1 MDSTK
6 DQDRENRSSE
16 TCTKDTEKK
25 QQESSETL
33 SPLPSQEDL
42 EKEIGDYLSKK
53 YGGKV
58 RIVSQMVFPKHL
70 KADETDDAQG
80 TGPGE
85 DNSLSFNL
93 KPEELEEYLDQY
105 VIRQDE
111 AKAILATKVC
121 THFNRIRYLKESGH
135 DELPVGNIKN
145 NIILMGPTGV
155 GKTFLVKLIADR
167 LGVPFVKGDATKFSE
182 TGYVGG
188 DVEDLVRDLVREA
201 GGDVKRAEC
210 GIIYIDEID
219 KIAATRGL
227 HGPDVS
233 RAGVQRALLKPLEE
247 TEVELKTPH
256 DPISQLEA
264 IERFRKTGK
273 RDKQTISTKNILFI
287 VSGAFSGLEETIR
300 NRMTRQ
306 SIGFGA
312 EINSEE
318 DVNWLEYVKPQDF
331 IEYGF
336 ESEFMG
342 RLPVVARLHELSEDD
357 LFDILRNPNSNVIIS
372 KKHDFRAYGIDLKFE
387 QDALRLLAHQAYQ
400 EQTGAR
406 ALVSVVE
413 KALLPFEKRL
423 PSLDVSYLVVTREMV
438 EDPERELEKFLEN
451 PFNPRLLRSYE
462 ALVAAE
468 KEQLAKSIRSRE
480 LPQWVED
487 GVDLTEK
494 RQELIAHLCLKQDL
508 PISRAAD
515 RVLFWIRQIKS
526 YEVSFFN
533 RCGIRIEF
541 DDTALDRLLEGCKYD
556 SGSLYTQCERLINI
570 LEYGLTMVKE
580 RSGQDV
586 FHISSEVVENPELYI
601 NRLIRKSYTSDS

>member
-85 DNSLSFNL
+85 DSSLSFNL

-273 RDKQTISTKNILFI
+273 RDRQTISTKNILFI

-423 PSLDVSYLVVTREMV
+423 PSLDVSFLVVTREMV

-487 GVDLTEK
+487 GVELTEK

>member
-6 DQDRENRSSE
+6 DQDRENRTSE

-85 DNSLSFNL
+85 DSSLSFNL

-423 PSLDVSYLVVTREMV
+423 PSLDVSFLVVTREMV

>member
-6 DQDRENRSSE
+6 DQDRENRTSE

-80 TGPGE
+80 AGPGE
-85 DNSLSFNL
+85 DSSLSFNL

-423 PSLDVSYLVVTREMV
+423 PSLDVSFLVVTREMV

-468 KEQLAKSIRSRE
+468 KEQLAKSIRNRE

>member
-1 MDSTK
+1 MDISK
-6 DQDRENRSSE
+6 DQDRDAKSRKSGSDS
-16 TCTKDTEKK
+16 CDKK
-25 QQESSETL
+25 QDESSEIL

-70 KADETDDAQG
+70 KPDETGKEGDG
-80 TGPGE
+80 VGPDG
-85 DNSLSFNL
+85 DHVSFDL
-93 KPEELEEYLDQY
+93 KPEELEEYLNRF
-105 VIRQDE
+105 VVRQEE

-121 THFNRIRYLKESGH
+121 THFNRIRYLNESGH
-135 DELPVGNIKN
+135 DSLPVGNIKN

-155 GKTFLVKLIADR
+155 GKTFIVKLIADR

-201 GGDVKRAEC
+201 DGDVKRAEC

-219 KIAATRGL
+219 KIAATRNL

-264 IERFRKTGK
+264 IERYRKTGK
-273 RDKQTISTKNILFI
+273 RDRRTINTKNILFI
-287 VSGAFSGLEETIR
+287 VSGAFSGLEDIIR
-300 NRMTRQ
+300 KRLTRQ

-312 EINSEE
+312 EIKKDEE
-318 DVNWLEYVKPQDF
+318 IDWLAHVKPQDL

-336 ESEFMG
+336 ESEFIG
-342 RLPVVARLHELSEDD
+342 RIPVIALLHELSEDD
-357 LFDILRNPNSNVIIS
+357 LYDILRNPNSNVIIS

-387 QDALRLLAHQAYQ
+387 PDALRLLAHKAY
-400 EQTGAR
+400 EEKTGAR

-413 KALLPFEKRL
+413 KALLPYEKRL
-423 PSLDVSYLVVTREMV
+423 PSLDVSFLVVTREMV
-438 EDPERELEKFLEN
+438 EDPEGELEKFLEN
-451 PFNPRLLRSYE
+451 PFNSRLLRSYE
-462 ALVAAE
+462 ALVAHE
-468 KEQLAKSIRSRE
+468 KEQIAAGLKHHE
-480 LPQWVED
+480 LPQWAED
-487 GVDLTEK
+487 GVELTEK
-494 RQELIAHLCLKQDL
+494 RQELIAHLCLKQDM
-508 PISRAAD
+508 PVERAAD
-515 RVLFWIRQIKS
+515 KVLFWIRQIRS

-533 RCGIRIEF
+533 RCGVRIEF
-541 DDTALDRLLEGCKYD
+541 DDSAIDRLLEGCQYD
-556 SGSLYTQCERLINI
+556 SGSLYSQCERLSNI
-570 LEYGLTMVKE
+570 LEYGLTMVRE

-586 FHISSEVVENPELYI
+586 FYISSEAVENPELYI
-601 NRLIRKSYTSDS
+601 NRLIRQSYTSDS

>member
-85 DNSLSFNL
+85 DTSLSFNL

-300 NRMTRQ
+300 NRMTSQ

-312 EINSEE
+312 EINSED

-423 PSLDVSYLVVTREMV
+423 PSLDVSFLVVTREMV

>member
-80 TGPGE
+80 AGPGE
-85 DNSLSFNL
+85 DSSLSFNL

-423 PSLDVSYLVVTREMV
+423 PSLDVSFLVVTREMV

>member
-1 MDSTK
+1 MDISK
-6 DQDRENRSSE
+6 DQDRDAKSRKSGSDS
-16 TCTKDTEKK
+16 CDKK
-25 QQESSETL
+25 QDESNEIL

-70 KADETDDAQG
+70 KPDETGREGDG
-80 TGPGE
+80 LGPDG
-85 DNSLSFNL
+85 DHVSFDL
-93 KPEELEEYLDQY
+93 RPEELEEYLNRF
-105 VIRQDE
+105 VVRQEE

-135 DELPVGNIKN
+135 DSLPVGNIKN

-155 GKTFLVKLIADR
+155 GKTFIVKLIADR

-201 GGDVKRAEC
+201 DGDVKRAEC

-219 KIAATRGL
+219 KIAATRNL

-264 IERFRKTGK
+264 IERYRKTGK
-273 RDKQTISTKNILFI
+273 RDRRTINTKNILFI
-287 VSGAFSGLEETIR
+287 VSGAFSGLEDIIR
-300 NRMTRQ
+300 KRLTRQ

-312 EINSEE
+312 EIKKDEE
-318 DVNWLEYVKPQDF
+318 IDWLAHVKPQDL

-336 ESEFMG
+336 ESEFIG
-342 RLPVVARLHELSEDD
+342 RIPVIALLHELSEDD
-357 LFDILRNPNSNVIIS
+357 LYDILRNPNSNVIIS

-387 QDALRLLAHQAYQ
+387 PDALRLLAHKAY
-400 EQTGAR
+400 EEKTGAR

-413 KALLPFEKRL
+413 KALLPYEKRL
-423 PSLDVSYLVVTREMV
+423 PSLDVSFLVVTRDMV
-438 EDPERELEKFLEN
+438 EDPEGELEKFLEN

-462 ALVAAE
+462 ALVAHE
-468 KEQLAKSIRSRE
+468 KEQIAAGLKHHE
-480 LPQWVED
+480 LPQWAED
-487 GVDLTEK
+487 GVELTEK

-508 PISRAAD
+508 PVERAAD
-515 RVLFWIRQIKS
+515 KVLFWIRQIRS

-533 RCGIRIEF
+533 RCGVRIEF
-541 DDTALDRLLEGCKYD
+541 DDSAIDRLLEGCQYD
-556 SGSLYTQCERLINI
+556 SGSLYSQCERLSNI
-570 LEYGLTMVKE
+570 LEYGLTMVRE

-586 FHISSEVVENPELYI
+586 FYISSEAVENPELYI
-601 NRLIRKSYTSDS
+601 NRLIRQSYTSDS